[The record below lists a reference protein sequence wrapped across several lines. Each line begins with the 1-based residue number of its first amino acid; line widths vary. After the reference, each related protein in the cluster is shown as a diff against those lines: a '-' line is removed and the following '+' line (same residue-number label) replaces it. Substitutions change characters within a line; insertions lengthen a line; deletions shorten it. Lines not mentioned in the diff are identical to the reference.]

1 MALLIGAVSLSA
13 IICIPSLVLVL
24 VWCSIT
30 ARNRQSKQEKT
41 LSDDSTLQAVN
52 PSNLASGHS
61 YTYNRHEPD
70 PIYDVPSWSTDS
82 DNSKTRSSMMY
93 NGVYQG
99 GFVMSR
105 NVAYRDEFNMN
116 ENNAYDNMSKV
127 KSHRDSIEM
136 SDNRAYCDC
145 LAINGDKGYKENFD
159 MSGNSAYS
167 TSYST
172 TLSHYEQSHTFQ

>member
-1 MALLIGAVSLSA
+1 MSRVHGARDVVVVEQLTIGSTKQIPLAQSPDDIANIDYVACDFKIMFLEGGSQPIVISPFCLSITFLTSVGWTGITALLKGV
-13 IICIPSLVLVL
+13 
-24 VWCSIT
+24 
-30 ARNRQSKQEKT
+30 
-41 LSDDSTLQAVN
+41 
-52 PSNLASGHS
+52 H
-61 YTYNRHEPD
+61 
-70 PIYDVPSWSTDS
+70 DVQWRLPRWFCTC
-82 DNSKTRSSMMY
+82 
-93 NGVYQG
+93 
-99 GFVMSR
+99 SR